1 MKKLIQYILLLS
13 VALVIA
19 CNKGD
24 NRRPDDYYVSHYDQF
39 AKAIDDSSVVDLVKR
54 TNIFSAKAAAG
65 NDSIEKALALL
76 ETGDIQNYF
85 YSNDKEAIKLYNKA
99 IVYFESIYQVCDVL
113 HVRYNMS
120 CKLE

>member
-13 VALVIA
+13 VTLVIA

-24 NRRPDDYYVSHYDQF
+24 DRRPDDYYVNHYNQF

-76 ETGDIQNYF
+76 ELSLIH
-85 YSNDKEAIKLYNKA
+85 I
-99 IVYFESIYQVCDVL
+99 
-113 HVRYNMS
+113 
-120 CKLE
+120 

>member
-24 NRRPDDYYVSHYDQF
+24 NRRPDDYYVNHYNQF

-76 ETGDIQNYF
+76 ETGDIQNYV
-85 YSNDKEAIKLYNKA
+85 YSNDKEAIK
-99 IVYFESIYQVCDVL
+99 
-113 HVRYNMS
+113 
-120 CKLE
+120 